1 VSALTL
7 KKTCIVCENELPC
20 GEFRKVGRG
29 YSKTCRTCE
38 SDEQPATEPATKP
51 DPLLAISPGFEL
63 RVWVDGDGDL
73 VIAQEREGV
82 ESRVYLAPHQ
92 VPQLAQF
99 LNPVKEATP

>member
-1 VSALTL
+1 MSARS
-7 KKTCIVCENELPC
+7 KTCSAC
-20 GEFRKVGRG
+20 GEDLPLSVFRKVGRG

-38 SDEQPATEPATKP
+38 SGEQPATEPATEP
-51 DPLLAISPGFEL
+51 DPMLAIKPGFEL

-73 VIAQEREGV
+73 VIAQEREEA

-99 LNPVKEATP
+99 LNPVKEATL

>member
-1 VSALTL
+1 MSARS
-7 KKTCIVCENELPC
+7 KTCLAC
-20 GEFRKVGRG
+20 GEDLPLASFRKVGRG

-38 SDEQPATEPATKP
+38 NGEQPATEPATEP
-51 DPLLAISPGFEL
+51 DPMLAIKPGFEL

-73 VIAQEREGV
+73 VIAQEREEV

>member
-1 VSALTL
+1 MSARS
-7 KKTCIVCENELPC
+7 KTCAAC
-20 GEFRKVGRG
+20 GEDLPLASFRKVGRG

-38 SDEQPATEPATKP
+38 NGEQPATEP
-51 DPLLAISPGFEL
+51 DPMLAIKPGFEL

-73 VIAQEREGV
+73 VIAQEREEV

>member
-1 VSALTL
+1 MSART
-7 KKTCIVCENELPC
+7 KTCSAC
-20 GEFRKVGRG
+20 GESLPLGVFRKVGRG
-29 YSKTCRTCE
+29 LSKTCSGCE
-38 SDEQPATEPATKP
+38 GGDEPATEPATEP

>member
-1 VSALTL
+1 MSATT
-7 KKTCIVCENELPC
+7 KTCSAC
-20 GEFRKVGRG
+20 GEDLPLSKFRKVGRG
-29 YSKTCRTCE
+29 YSKTCTGCE
-38 SDEQPATEPATKP
+38 GSDEPATEPATEP

-92 VPQLAQF
+92 VPRLAQF